1 MRPGKPLGVV
11 LAGGL
16 ARRMGGGDKAR
27 LRIGGRT
34 ILERVL
40 ARLKPQCAALI
51 LNANGD
57 PARFADTGLAV
68 VPDSVPDF
76 AGPLAGI
83 LAGLDWAATEAPDIA
98 DIVSVP
104 GDCPFLPEDLVAR
117 LSAARVTR
125 RRAARLRALG
135 RMAPSRRRAVAGCI
149 ARRSAPSACCRGAA
163 QDRGLDRAPRR
174 CGRGLAGRAGRSVL
188 QHQHARG
195 CRRGGADCRAA
206 LRRLNDL
213 DLHRERFILAR
224 TERRG
229 IPSCALFWL
238 PALPP
243 R

>member
-34 ILERVL
+34 IIERVL

-83 LAGLDWAATEAPDIA
+83 LAGLDWAAREAPDVA

-117 LSAARVTR
+117 LSAARTR
-125 RRAARLRALG
+125 EAAPLACARSGEWRHPVVGLWPVALRGDLRQALVAEGMRKIEAWTARHGVAVADWPAVPVDPFFNINTPDDAAEAERIAARQ
-135 RMAPSRRRAVAGCI
+135 C
-149 ARRSAPSACCRGAA
+149 
-163 QDRGLDRAPRR
+163 DD
-174 CGRGLAGRAGRSVL
+174 
-188 QHQHARG
+188 
-195 CRRGGADCRAA
+195 
-206 LRRLNDL
+206 
-213 DLHRERFILAR
+213 
-224 TERRG
+224 
-229 IPSCALFWL
+229 
-238 PALPP
+238 
-243 R
+243 